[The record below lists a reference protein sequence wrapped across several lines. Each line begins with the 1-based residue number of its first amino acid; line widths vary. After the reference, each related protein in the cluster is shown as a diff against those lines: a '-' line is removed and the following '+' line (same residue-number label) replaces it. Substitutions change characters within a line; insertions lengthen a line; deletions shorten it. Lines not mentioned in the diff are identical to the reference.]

1 MFGMLL
7 GRLVQALLGMAPW
20 LPPQLLT
27 LRPHT
32 PQAGG
37 RITAVIMWDQITLS
51 IRIGFTANKLTA
63 IHAELLVELANRLPL
78 VGLRTSTPLAVLAD
92 RLLPVGRL
100 TTTPLVAL
108 VSPRLHRSTP
118 RPRSV
123 RPSLQL
129 RLTQLRLAQVTAQRH
144 RSIQRLRLVRH
155 TERVTAR
162 LQRLIPTLRAPLV
175 MQLALAD
182 QRPRAAIHQP

>member
-1 MFGMLL
+1 M
-7 GRLVQALLGMAPW
+7 
-20 LPPQLLT
+20 
-27 LRPHT
+27 
-32 PQAGG
+32 AGG
-37 RITAVIMWDQITLS
+37 RTIGVRLKRLTTLLLAQA
-51 IRIGFTANKLTA
+51 FTANKLTA
-63 IHAELLVELANRLPL
+63 IHAELLVEQAEALLRPL
-78 VGLRTSTPLAVLAD
+78 VGLLTSTLAVALLNLQLL
-92 RLLPVGRL
+92 RLIQR
-100 TTTPLVAL
+100 
-108 VSPRLHRSTP
+108 PRLERHEARA
-118 RPRSV
+118 
-123 RPSLQL
+123 SLQL